1 VVSRYQVNF
10 GTETEKRFRICK
22 TLEIKMKTTWRFLL
36 ALSIAVAMSACKTTE
51 PEPEPVT
58 EPETAPVVVEE
69 ATTQAAPDPRDY
81 TSSRAVENFDN
92 PESLLSKRVIY
103 FDFDKSEVKSEYRAI
118 VAAHAA
124 YISAHGSA
132 RVTLEGHADERGTR
146 EYNLGLGERRGNA
159 VSGLLSA
166 AGAMG
171 SQLDTV
177 SYGEERP
184 VCRVSDEN
192 CWWQNRRVEIVY
204 TAR

>member
-1 VVSRYQVNF
+1 MN
-10 GTETEKRFRICK
+10 
-22 TLEIKMKTTWRFLL
+22 TTWRILL
-36 ALSIAVAMSACKTTE
+36 ALVIAAAISACKTTE
-51 PEPEPVT
+51 PATDTTATDTNTP
-58 EPETAPVVVEE
+58 APVSEE
-69 ATTQAAPDPRDY
+69 VTTAAAPDPRDY
-81 TSSRAVENFDN
+81 TDPRNFDN
-92 PESLLSKRVIY
+92 SESLLSKRVIY
-103 FDFDKSEVKSEYRAI
+103 FDFDKSEVKSEYRSI

-124 YISAHGSA
+124 YIASHGTA

-159 VSGLLSA
+159 ISGLLSA
-166 AGAMG
+166 AGARG
-171 SQLDTV
+171 GQLDTV

>member
-1 VVSRYQVNF
+1 
-10 GTETEKRFRICK
+10 
-22 TLEIKMKTTWRFLL
+22 MKTTWRVML
-36 ALSIAVAMSACKTTE
+36 ALVIAVSISACKTTE
-51 PEPEPVT
+51 PTT
-58 EPETAPVVVEE
+58 ETTAPDTTTTKP
-69 ATTQAAPDPRDY
+69 ATDVTTSAAPDPRDY
-81 TSSRAVENFDN
+81 TDARNFDN
-92 PESLLSKRVIY
+92 SESLLSKRVIY
-103 FDFDKSEVKSEYRAI
+103 FDFDKSEVKSEYRPI

-124 YISAHGSA
+124 YVAAHGSA

-146 EYNLGLGERRGNA
+146 EYNLGLGERRGNS

>member
-1 VVSRYQVNF
+1 MN
-10 GTETEKRFRICK
+10 
-22 TLEIKMKTTWRFLL
+22 TTWRFLL
-36 ALSIAVAMSACKTTE
+36 ALAIAVSISACKTTE
-51 PEPEPVT
+51 PTDTTDDSASKPSDVT
-58 EPETAPVVVEE
+58 TSAV
-69 ATTQAAPDPRDY
+69 PDPNDY
-81 TSSRAVENFDN
+81 TDARNFDN
-92 PESLLSKRVIY
+92 ADSLLSKRVVY
-103 FDFDKSEVKSEYRAI
+103 FDFDKSDVKSEYRAI
-118 VAAHAA
+118 VAAHAT
-124 YISAHGSA
+124 YVSAHNTA

-166 AGAMG
+166 GGAMG
-171 SQLDTV
+171 DQLDVV

>member
-1 VVSRYQVNF
+1 
-10 GTETEKRFRICK
+10 
-22 TLEIKMKTTWRFLL
+22 MKTTWRVML
-36 ALSIAVAMSACKTTE
+36 ALVIAVSISACKTTE
-51 PEPEPVT
+51 PTT
-58 EPETAPVVVEE
+58 ETTAPDTT
-69 ATTQAAPDPRDY
+69 ATKPATDVTTSAAPDPRDY
-81 TSSRAVENFDN
+81 TDARNFDN
-92 PESLLSKRVIY
+92 SESLLSKRVIY
-103 FDFDKSEVKSEYRAI
+103 FDFDKSEVKSEYRPI

-124 YISAHGSA
+124 YVAAHGSA

-146 EYNLGLGERRGNA
+146 EYNLGLGERRGNS

>member
-1 VVSRYQVNF
+1 MN
-10 GTETEKRFRICK
+10 
-22 TLEIKMKTTWRFLL
+22 TTWRLLL
-36 ALSIAVAMSACKTTE
+36 ALVITIAISACKTTE
-51 PEPEPVT
+51 PETEAVT
-58 EPETAPVVVEE
+58 EPETTPVVEE
-69 ATTQAAPDPRDY
+69 VTTAAAPDPRDY
-81 TSSRAVENFDN
+81 SDARNFDN
-92 PESLLSKRVIY
+92 AESLLSKRVIY
-103 FDFDKSEVKSEYRAI
+103 FDFDKSDVKAEYRAI

-124 YISAHGSA
+124 YVSAHGSA

-159 VSGLLSA
+159 ISGLLSA

>member
-1 VVSRYQVNF
+1 MN
-10 GTETEKRFRICK
+10 
-22 TLEIKMKTTWRFLL
+22 TTWRLLL
-36 ALSIAVAMSACKTTE
+36 ALVIAVAISACKTTE
-51 PEPEPVT
+51 PEETTT
-58 EPETAPVVVEE
+58 EPTETAPVVEE
-69 ATTQAAPDPRDY
+69 ATTAAAPDPRDY
-81 TSSRAVENFDN
+81 TDARNFDN
-92 PESLLSKRVIY
+92 SESLLSKRVIY
-103 FDFDKSEVKSEYRAI
+103 FDFDKSEVKAEYRSI

-124 YISAHGSA
+124 YIASHGSA

-159 VSGLLSA
+159 ISGLLSA

-177 SYGEERP
+177 AYGEERP